1 MSHQVKYIGYA
12 TDGYASVLRVWEING
27 IELNLK
33 FPKSKTE
40 ILNESLSKLEY
51 NLENNLSL
59 KELTSDLK
67 GSFNLLEIITKL
79 YLEEFL
85 KYLEQYFKDG
95 FESGKEVSMETFI
108 RECLDDCK
116 QPLNMLSKPNAIP
129 LRDAMVA
136 AITDGRIEDL
146 DINYALSHG
155 TSLNLVGYVI
165 GINNLI
171 RILFEQYS
179 ENIPGY
185 IQLVYDKSLKEREL
199 LSYTMFSNMYL
210 ATPTSESTRE
220 YTLYLKE
227 LADAEYLKCAE
238 YLISTNNEAFDMNKD
253 IWKIYTKTPTLTISC
268 TTLDFSDILSPKFKI
283 DLKYYYRSF
292 LADALR
298 NNINITSHLSRY
310 RTTVKAVNYAYKFR
324 EKECFGDLTNMD
336 AMAIYL
342 HIRDVVIDDETGLN
356 LKATT
361 VSKIMSNLRAIT
373 DFLID
378 KNYKNHTMPK
388 INFFR
393 NIQMNNLGNMGDT
406 VDVIPDFVMEQLV
419 RYKHELSETQQIMF
433 DIFDNTGMRL
443 KEVMLLEENC
453 LIKTAEG
460 TMLRFV
466 PYKVIL
472 ERRKANKEELHQVY
486 IRDEVVAMIEYQIE
500 KTKDI
505 RSKDNIPYIFYN
517 KVNGVNRIEGKGFT
531 TAINRLIQKHGIC
544 DLDGVVWEFDA
555 RQMRATVAATM
566 ISNNATETEV
576 QQQLNHDYVGTT
588 RKHYEKV
595 EKLKLADYNHEF
607 FEKEF
612 EVKVG
617 KENLALYTEEERKA
631 LYTDFKLSY
640 REVEFGKCIKH
651 KSEGPCGKRSGNI
664 SCANCSKLCTGKKY
678 LDKWISLLNNQKQII
693 EELKSGYEQENI
705 TAEDYCNFIEYK
717 KEINQLKI
725 YESVIA
731 SINEKG

>member
-1 MSHQVKYIGYA
+1 MSHEIKYIGYA
-12 TDGYASVLRVWEING
+12 AEYASVLRIWEIDG
-27 IELNLK
+27 VELNLK

-40 ILNESLSKLEY
+40 ILNQTLLKLEY
-51 NLENNLSL
+51 NLKNNLSL
-59 KELTSDLK
+59 REITALLKEN
-67 GSFNLLEIITKL
+67 FNLLEILYKL

-85 KYLEQYFKDG
+85 KYLEEYFKNG
-95 FESGKEVSMETFI
+95 FNTGKEVSLEAFVW
-108 RECLDDCK
+108 ECIEDNK
-116 QPLNMLSKPNAIP
+116 QPLNMFSKPNSAA
-129 LRDAMVA
+129 LRDVMLLHLTSGA
-136 AITDGRIEDL
+136 IEDL
-146 DINYALSHG
+146 DIEYSLSHG
-155 TSLNLVGYVI
+155 TSLNLIGYVI
-165 GINNLI
+165 GANNLI
-171 RILFEQYS
+171 RILFEQYYDK
-179 ENIPGY
+179 IPSY
-185 IQLVYDKSLKEREL
+185 VKLVYQKSLKERKL
-199 LSYTMFSNMYL
+199 MSYTMFSNNYL
-210 ATPTSESTRE
+210 ANPTSSTLRD
-220 YTLYLKE
+220 YTTYLKE
-227 LADAEYLKCAE
+227 LADTEYLKCAD
-238 YLISTNNEAFDMNKD
+238 YLIDTNSEALDMNKD
-253 IWKIYTKTPTLTISC
+253 VWTIYNRTATLTIASS
-268 TTLDFSDILSPKFKI
+268 TLDFRDILSPKFKI

-298 NNINITSHLSRY
+298 NNVSLTSHLSRY

-324 EKECFGDLTNMD
+324 EKECFGELTNMD
-336 AMAIYL
+336 AMAMYF
-342 HIRDVVIDDETGLN
+342 HIRDTVIDDETGLN
-356 LKATT
+356 LKPTT
-361 VSKIMSNLRAIT
+361 ISKIMANLRAIT

-378 KNYKNHTMPK
+378 KNYRNHIMPK

-393 NIQMNNLGNMGDT
+393 NIQMRNLDKMGDT
-406 VDVIPDFVMEQLV
+406 VDVIPNFVMEQII

-453 LIKTAEG
+453 LTKTAEG
-460 TMLRFV
+460 TILTFV

-472 ERRKANKEELHQVY
+472 ERRKANKEELHRVY
-486 IRDEVVAMIEYQIE
+486 IRDEVVALIEYQTE
-500 KTKDI
+500 KTKAI

-517 KVNGVNRIEGKGFT
+517 KVNGANRIEGKGFT
-531 TAINRLIQKHGIC
+531 SAINRLIKKHGIC

-576 QQQLNHDYVGTT
+576 MQQLNHDCAFTT
-588 RKHYEKV
+588 KKHYEKV

-651 KSEGPCGKRSGNI
+651 KSEGPCGKRSGNT

-693 EELKSGYEQENI
+693 EELKSGYEKENI
-705 TAEDYCNFIEYK
+705 IAEDYCNFIEYK

-731 SINEKG
+731 NINEKG